1 MDNHG
6 NEALIRLNRTNKAV
20 IVLAIRGV
28 PIEGF
33 PCPAEDEM
41 FSLGTLLVQAQK
53 AEQPA
58 CTDQNTGLAANVRA
72 WLKAAQKE
80 PFYVE
85 ARTLAGELNQA
96 TGFEVIV
103 GFYEYGLPT
112 LEDALEQAFAGGAEE
127 IILVDPEIDHLI
139 KLADTGF

>member
-1 MDNHG
+1 MDDHG
-6 NEALIRLNRTNKAV
+6 NEAPIRLNRTNKV
-20 IVLAIRGV
+20 VVVLAIRGM

-33 PCPAEDEM
+33 PCPTEDETA
-41 FSLGTLLVQAQK
+41 SLGTLLVQAQK
-53 AEQPA
+53 EEQPA
-58 CTDQNTGLAANVRA
+58 ITHRNSGLATKVSA

-80 PFYVE
+80 PFYLE
-85 ARTLAGELNQA
+85 ACALARELSQA

-112 LEDALEQAFAGGAEE
+112 LEDALDQAFAGGAEE
-127 IILVDPEIDHLI
+127 IILIDPEMGNLI